1 VTFCIGLYIVMYTLI
16 NSLNYYRA
24 IPSVTD
30 EQTDTFYD
38 TVLCYSSTQFYKTLR
53 ISCNTYA
60 LRMPH
65 L

>member
-1 VTFCIGLYIVMYTLI
+1 MYTLI